1 MVFLCCGDFGKG
13 RFVVEVLGR
22 VGFGVKG
29 LGMAG
34 LHVGSF
40 LKLGS
45 LFLGSFYKGAVL
57 YWDLI
62 GDNNL
67 ENDPCGILLLG
78 LWVGVFDYI

>member
-1 MVFLCCGDFGKG
+1 M
-13 RFVVEVLGR
+13 VEVLGR

-45 LFLGSFYKGAVL
+45 LLGSFYKGAVL
-57 YWDLI
+57 YWDLKRGQQFRERPMWYFI
-62 GDNNL
+62 
-67 ENDPCGILLLG
+67 
-78 LWVGVFDYI
+78 VGVVGGGFRLYLGHFQVNS